1 MPVVYSPQLSDTRQ
15 RNRPKQMTT
24 TTLDQRINLFKSMT
38 CIDLSAALFR
48 DGFFVTSLPLHI
60 SDEFV
65 LVGETLHNRSDVTV
79 EKGPAN
85 FLGKPSTIVSSS
97 GWKVIA
103 A

>member
-1 MPVVYSPQLSDTRQ
+1 
-15 RNRPKQMTT
+15 MTT

-38 CIDLSAALFR
+38 RIDLSAALFR
-48 DGFFVTSLPLHI
+48 DGIFVTSIPLHI
-60 SDEFV
+60 SDKFV

-79 EKGPAN
+79 EQGPSN
-85 FLGKPSTIVSSS
+85 LFGKPSTIVSAN